1 MPENPL
7 DQLPPIHLPEP
18 ISFWPPAIG
27 WWLLA
32 AVLILLGFFI
42 VRVLIQY
49 QVKNRLRKAALA
61 KLDIHWQAYK
71 KNNNAEEYVLAIN
84 LLLKQFVM
92 QQYPDKNLQALSGE
106 QWLASLQELS
116 PQSNFNQD
124 NASVLLSVYQ
134 KHTMYDESA
143 ISQLH
148 PRLVQWFKGLSLA
161 S

>member
-32 AVLILLGFFI
+32 TVLILLGFFI
-42 VRVLIQY
+42 VRVLMQY
-49 QVKNRLRKAALA
+49 RAKNRLRKAALA
-61 KLDIHWQAYK
+61 KLNIHWQVYQ

-84 LLLKQFVM
+84 RLLKQFVM
-92 QQYPDKNLQALSGE
+92 QQYPHKNLQALSGE

-116 PQSNFNQD
+116 PQSGFNQD
-124 NASVLLSVYQ
+124 NASFLLSIYQ
-134 KHTMYDESA
+134 KQPVYHESDV
-143 ISQLH
+143 SQLH